1 MIYLLTMVMFHS
13 DVRLLEGFC
22 PLTILPTSRRLPRT
36 VTAYPG
42 FEDFCDAVQA
52 EAVKTSGEA
61 WQAVS
66 DECKAWL
73 VHGPGNS
80 CGGVYLVCLCLPKFH
95 RGCFM
100 LFQY

>member
-1 MIYLLTMVMFHS
+1 MFVYWRVSAHWPS
-13 DVRLLEGFC
+13 SQ
-22 PLTILPTSRRLPRT
+22 LPGRLPRT

-52 EAVKTSGEA
+52 EAVNTSGEA

-80 CGGVYLVCLCLPKFH
+80 CGGVFIW
-95 RGCFM
+95 FA
-100 LFQY
+100 